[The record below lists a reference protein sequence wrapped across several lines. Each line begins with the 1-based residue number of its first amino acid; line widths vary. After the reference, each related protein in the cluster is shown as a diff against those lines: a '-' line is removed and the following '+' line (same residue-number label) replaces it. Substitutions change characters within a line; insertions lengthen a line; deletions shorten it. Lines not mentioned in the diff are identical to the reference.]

1 MPAPDW
7 LVAGRI
13 GRPHGLDGS
22 FHLTGARPQLL
33 ELGNVVRVGERDAEI
48 ERLAGTDDR
57 PIVRLTLAGTRE
69 DLEALRGAEVLVP
82 RSVAPPLEED
92 EWYASDLE
100 GLRVVDG
107 PTAVGVVTK
116 LLPLPSCEVL
126 EVARPDGR
134 ELLVPLVRDAVRTV
148 DLDAGT
154 VDVDLE
160 FLDADA

>member
-1 MPAPDW
+1 MPAPEW

-22 FHLTGARPQLL
+22 FHVTGARPHLL
-33 ELGNVVRVGERDAEI
+33 GLGQVVRVDEREAEI
-48 ERLAGTDDR
+48 ERLAGTRER
-57 PIVRLTLAGTRE
+57 PIVRLTLTPTRE
-69 DLEALRGAEVLVP
+69 AVEELRGQDITVP

-107 PTAVGVVTK
+107 TAQVGVVAK

-126 EVARPDGR
+126 EVARPGGR
-134 ELLVPLVRDAVRTV
+134 DLLVPLVRDAVRSV
-148 DLDAGT
+148 DLEAGT
-154 VDVDLE
+154 VDVDLA
-160 FLDADA
+160 FLDEEA

>member
-22 FHLTGARPQLL
+22 FHVTGARPRLIAH
-33 ELGNVVRVGERDAEI
+33 GCAVRVGETETEV
-48 ERLAGTDDR
+48 ERLAGTEER

-69 DLEALRGAEVLVP
+69 AVEVLRGSDLLVP
-82 RSVAPPLEED
+82 RSVAPPLQED

-107 PTAVGVVTK
+107 ARAVGVVAR
-116 LLPLPSCEVL
+116 LVPMPSCEL
-126 EVARPDGR
+126 LAVARPDGS
-134 ELLVPLVRDAVRTV
+134 ELLVPLVRDAVR
-148 DLDAGT
+148 G
-154 VDVDLE
+154 VDLE
-160 FLDADA
+160 QGTVEIDLAFLGEED

>member
-7 LVAGRI
+7 LVAGRV

-22 FHLTGARPQLL
+22 FHVTGARPRLL
-33 ELGNVVRVGERDAEI
+33 ELGNVVRIGEQEAEI
-48 ERLAGTDDR
+48 VRLAGTEER
-57 PIVRLTLAGTRE
+57 PIVRLSTADSRE
-69 DLEALRGAEVLVP
+69 AIDPLRGHDVLVP

-100 GLRVVDG
+100 GLAVHDG
-107 PTAVGVVTK
+107 DVPVGVVAK

-126 EVARPDGR
+126 QVERPDGR
-134 ELLVPLVRDAVRTV
+134 ELLVPLVRDAVRSV

-160 FLDADA
+160 FLDEAP

>member
-22 FHLTGARPQLL
+22 FHVTGARSQLL
-33 ELGNVVRVGERDAEI
+33 GLGNAVRVGERDAEI
-48 ERLAGTDDR
+48 ERLAGTADR
-57 PIVRLTLAGTRE
+57 PIVRLTLTATRE
-69 DLEALRGAEVLVP
+69 AVEELRGQDLMVP
-82 RSVAPPLEED
+82 RAVAPPLEED

-100 GLRVVDG
+100 GLRVLDG
-107 PTAVGVVTK
+107 THVVGVVRK

-126 EVARPDGR
+126 EVERPDGR
-134 ELLVPLVRDAVRTV
+134 ELLVPLVRDAVRAV

-160 FLDADA
+160 FLDAEA